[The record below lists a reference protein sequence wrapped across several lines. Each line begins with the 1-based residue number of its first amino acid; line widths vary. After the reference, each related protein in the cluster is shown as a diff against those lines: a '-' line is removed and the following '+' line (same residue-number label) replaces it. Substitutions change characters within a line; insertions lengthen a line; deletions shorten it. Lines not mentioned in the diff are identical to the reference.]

1 MSSTTIGGEQSAY
14 REYRPSARLAK
25 FVECFWTHETVG
37 KTVHRVLPDGCA
49 DLLFMR
55 TGAGSQELIVV
66 GTMTRARLFNL
77 PKARFIGVRF
87 RSGMSFLFVP
97 VPGPE
102 LVDQRIPLREIWGP
116 KANQLQ
122 EQLGDCSG
130 PQFMAQI
137 ETQLIEQLYAQPKGQ
152 PFLNSTQRVLSWAEE
167 QHGNVRV
174 DDLADLAG
182 LSARQFRR
190 VCLELTGLT
199 PKQLCRAI
207 RFRKAVA
214 QLMNDNRLGS
224 ATIALDLGYYDQA
237 HFINEF
243 RAFSGLTPSQ
253 YCTDLARV

>member
-1 MSSTTIGGEQSAY
+1 MASSTIGGEQPAY
-14 REYRPSARLAK
+14 REYRPSAKLAT
-25 FVECFWTHETVG
+25 FVECFWTHETVE

-49 DLLFMR
+49 DLLF
-55 TGAGSQELIVV
+55 TQTSAGSQELIVV
-66 GTMTRARLFNL
+66 GTMTRASLFDL
-77 PKARFIGVRF
+77 PKAKFIGVRF
-87 RSGMSFLFVP
+87 RPGMSFLFVP
-97 VPGPE
+97 APGPE

-116 KANQLQ
+116 KANQLH
-122 EQLGDCSG
+122 EQLGDSSL
-130 PQFMAQI
+130 PQFVAQI
-137 ETQLIEQLYAQPKGQ
+137 ESQLIEQLGAQPKGQ
-152 PFLNSTQRVLSWAEE
+152 PLLNSTQRVLSWAQQE
-167 QHGNVRV
+167 HGNVRI

-182 LSARQFRR
+182 LSERQFRR

-207 RFRKAVA
+207 RFRKAAA
-214 QLMNDNRLGS
+214 QIANDGRPGL

>member
-1 MSSTTIGGEQSAY
+1 MSSTTIGGEQFGY

-55 TGAGSQELIVV
+55 TGVSQELTVV
-66 GTMTRARLFNL
+66 GTMTRARLFDL
-77 PKARFIGVRF
+77 PQAKFIGVRF
-87 RSGMSFLFVP
+87 RPGMSFLFVP

-102 LVDQRIPLREIWGP
+102 LVDQRIPLHEIWGS
-116 KANQLQ
+116 KANQLR
-122 EQLGDCSG
+122 EQLGDCSVL
-130 PQFMAQI
+130 QFIAKI

-167 QHGNVRV
+167 QHGNVRI

-207 RFRKAVA
+207 RFRKAVT
-214 QLMNDNRLGS
+214 QLINDGGLGS

-243 RAFSGLTPSQ
+243 RAFSGLTPRE
-253 YCTDLARV
+253 YCIDLARV

>member
-1 MSSTTIGGEQSAY
+1 MSSSTISGGQTGY
-14 REYRPSARLAK
+14 REYRPSAPLAK
-25 FVECFWTHETVG
+25 FVECFWTHETAG
-37 KTVHRVLPDGCA
+37 ETVHRVLPDGCA
-49 DLLFMR
+49 DLLFTQ
-55 TGAGSQELIVV
+55 TGAGSQELMVV
-66 GTMTRARLFNL
+66 GTMTHAKLFDL
-77 PKARFIGVRF
+77 PKAKFIGVRF
-87 RSGMSFLFVP
+87 RPGTSFLFVP

-102 LVDQRIPLREIWGP
+102 LVNQRIPLREIWGP

-122 EQLGDCSG
+122 EQLGDCSV
-130 PQFMAQI
+130 PQFIAQI
-137 ETQLIEQLYAQPKGQ
+137 ESQLIERLYAQPKGQ
-152 PFLNSTQRVLSWAEE
+152 PFLNSTQRVLSWAEQ
-167 QHGNVRV
+167 QHGNVRI

-214 QLMNDNRLGS
+214 QLINPGDVGL

-243 RAFSGLTPSQ
+243 RALSGLTPSQ
-253 YCTDLARV
+253 YCIGLDQT

>member
-1 MSSTTIGGEQSAY
+1 MGGDKSAY
-14 REYRPSARLAK
+14 QEYRPSARLAK

-37 KTVHRVLPDGCA
+37 KIVHRVLPDGCA
-49 DLLFMR
+49 DLLFTQ
-55 TGAGSQELIVV
+55 TGPGSQELIVV
-66 GTMTRARLFNL
+66 GTMTRAKLFDL
-77 PKARFIGVRF
+77 PKAKFIGVRF
-87 RSGMSFLFVP
+87 RPGTSSLFVR

-102 LVDQRIPLREIWGP
+102 LVDQRISLREIWGP

-122 EQLGDCSG
+122 EQLGDCSVL
-130 PQFMAQI
+130 QFIAQI
-137 ETQLIEQLYAQPKGQ
+137 ETQLIEQLYVQPKGQ
-152 PFLNSTQRVLSWAEE
+152 PFLNSTQRVLSWAE
-167 QHGNVRV
+167 QRHGNVRI

-207 RFRKAVA
+207 RFRRAA
-214 QLMNDNRLGS
+214 TQLMRDGGLGS

-243 RAFSGLTPSQ
+243 RAFSGLTPSE
-253 YCTDLARV
+253 YCTDLAQV